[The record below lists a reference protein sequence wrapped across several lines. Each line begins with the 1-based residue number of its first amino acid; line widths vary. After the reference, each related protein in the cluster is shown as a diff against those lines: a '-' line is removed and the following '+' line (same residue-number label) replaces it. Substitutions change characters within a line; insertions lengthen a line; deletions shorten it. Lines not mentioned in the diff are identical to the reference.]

1 MRISDWSSDVCPS
14 DLENV
19 APAKACAPNPDPF
32 AIDVLQCRSETDCTL
47 KVLNLTRKI
56 HIVSRFSIAITKI
69 AIIEGQ
75 RSYPCCAQNGRNRRD
90 IRPFFQTTLTV
101 RHDDEIGRASCRE
114 RECR

>member
-1 MRISDWSSDVCPS
+1 MIRRPPRSTRTDTLFPYTTLFRAFHALVARRHE
-14 DLENV
+14 ENV

-75 RSYPCCAQNGRNRRD
+75 RK
-90 IRPFFQTTLTV
+90 
-101 RHDDEIGRASCRE
+101 IGRASGRE
-114 RECR
+114 RVCQYV